1 MSRLDSV
8 LARPDIWRGDRLA
21 AACRPGVPTGY
32 AALDAE
38 LPGGGWPAGA
48 LTELLLNGE
57 GIGEMQLLMPALA
70 RLSRSGRLIA
80 LIAPPHIPYAP
91 ALAAGLDLAQL
102 MVVACTA
109 FRETLWATGQ
119 VLRSGACGA
128 VLAWLSPV
136 KYAELR
142 RLQLAAEEGR
152 TVATLF
158 RTARAAAQASPAPLR
173 LTLAPAGG
181 QLAIDIIKRHGP
193 RLPAPLRIAVT
204 RPVSDHNV
212 LDSLPLPAPAAGN
225 ISARSAVIR

>member
-1 MSRLDSV
+1 MSLHSV

-21 AACRPGVPTGY
+21 TSCRPGLPTGY

-38 LPGGGWPAGA
+38 LPGGGWPTGA
-48 LTELLLNGE
+48 LTELLLDDE
-57 GIGEMQLLMPALA
+57 GIGEMQLLIPALA
-70 RLSRSGRLIA
+70 RLSRSGRPIA
-80 LIAPPHIPYAP
+80 LIAPPYIPYAP

-102 MVVACTA
+102 IVVACAA
-109 FRETLWATGQ
+109 FRETLWTIGQ
-119 VLRSGACGA
+119 ILRSGACGA

-152 TVATLF
+152 TVAALF
-158 RTARAAAQASPAPLR
+158 RTTRAAAEASPAPLR
-173 LTLAPAGG
+173 LALAPAGG

-193 RLPAPLRIAVT
+193 RLPAPLRIAVG
-204 RPVSDHNV
+204 RPISDHNA

-225 ISARSAVIR
+225 ISARSATVR